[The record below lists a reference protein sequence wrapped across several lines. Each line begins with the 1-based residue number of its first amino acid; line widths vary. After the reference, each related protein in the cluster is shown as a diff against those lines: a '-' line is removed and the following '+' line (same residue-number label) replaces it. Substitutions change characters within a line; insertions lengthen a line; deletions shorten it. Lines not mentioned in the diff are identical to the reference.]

1 MSLDI
6 DELRRLAAR
15 GMTGPQIAKAM
26 GVGATVVWA
35 AALCHGILLKRGR
48 RARGLLSEHDEEIAA
63 MAPLELVGEL
73 AQRPA
78 MVEAMMP
85 PAGHQRDQRTAA
97 LVLALRHQGLLGEPQ
112 TAQQWAVHDRALSVV
127 LSQPAL
133 VDVAELAL
141 ATGQH
146 LVVHAMRPAA
156 TRVVH
161 ETDLHTLPGE
171 CPKLLRRAFI
181 VEADWQAGRVLWG
194 TTACVGGFLRP
205 DGVIVLVGL
214 LVPDG
219 VAVAY
224 WRPDWGG
231 TLGQVEGQED
241 PDLSR
246 LLVGTDRKVLEAW
259 ATQAVRYLTVLSLL
273 LEAAGTPLET
283 RDESGQG
290 KRPSSGKSP
299 AKGQGWTL
307 RYVSLS
313 KTSTPV
319 ATGGGGSSA
328 PADTTRLQA
337 ETVTVRGHLKRQ
349 PCGPGGTMRRTV
361 YVAGYSARRWVA
373 PETTVRVT

>member
-1 MSLDI
+1 MSTTPAQGW
-6 DELRRLAAR
+6 R
-15 GMTGPQIAKAM
+15 P
-26 GVGATVVWA
+26 
-35 AALCHGILLKRGR
+35 
-48 RARGLLSEHDEEIAA
+48 LSELVRDLRKIAA

-78 MVEAMMP
+78 VIEAMMP
-85 PAGHQRDQRTAA
+85 PPGPQRDQRTAA

-171 CPKLLRRAFI
+171 CPRLLRRAFV

-231 TLGQVEGQED
+231 TLGSVEGQED
-241 PDLSR
+241 PDLSK

-259 ATQAVRYLTVLSLL
+259 ATQAVRVLTVLSLL

-290 KRPSSGKSP
+290 KRPSSGKG
-299 AKGQGWTL
+299 ATKGQGG
-307 RYVSLS
+307 RC
-313 KTSTPV
+313 
-319 ATGGGGSSA
+319 ATC
-328 PADTTRLQA
+328 R
-337 ETVTVRGHLKRQ
+337 
-349 PCGPGGTMRRTV
+349 CRRP
-361 YVAGYSARRWVA
+361 ARRWPRAAVEARAHPPTRRGCRQRRSRCGAISSASHTGLAARCAA
-373 PETTVRVT
+373 PSTSPATARGDGSRPRRRCG

>member
-1 MSLDI
+1 
-6 DELRRLAAR
+6 
-15 GMTGPQIAKAM
+15 MTTAPAPGWRP
-26 GVGATVVWA
+26 
-35 AALCHGILLKRGR
+35 
-48 RARGLLSEHDEEIAA
+48 LSELVRDLRKIATL
-63 MAPLELVGEL
+63 APLELVGEL

-78 MVEAMMP
+78 SVEAMMTP
-85 PAGHQRDQRTAA
+85 EGHQRDQRTAA

-112 TAQQWAVHDRALSVV
+112 NAQQWAIHDRALSVV
-127 LSQPAL
+127 LTQPAL
-133 VDVAELAL
+133 VDVAELAI
-141 ATGQH
+141 AMGQH
-146 LVVHAMRPAA
+146 LVVHAMRPSA

-171 CPKLLRRAFI
+171 CPKLLRRAFV

-205 DGVIVLVGL
+205 DGVIVLIGL

-219 VAVAY
+219 VTVAY

-231 TLGQVEGQED
+231 ALGTVDGQED
-241 PDLSR
+241 PDLSK
-246 LLVGTDRKVLEAW
+246 LLLGTERKVLEAW

-283 RDESGQG
+283 RDESGQNR
-290 KRPSSGKSP
+290 RPTSGKSQ
-299 AKGQGWTL
+299 AKGQGWTV

-313 KTSTPV
+313 KAATPV
-319 ATGGGGSSA
+319 ATGGGGGASA
-328 PADTTRLQA
+328 PVDTTRLQA

-349 PCGPGGTMRRTV
+349 PYGPGGAMRRTV